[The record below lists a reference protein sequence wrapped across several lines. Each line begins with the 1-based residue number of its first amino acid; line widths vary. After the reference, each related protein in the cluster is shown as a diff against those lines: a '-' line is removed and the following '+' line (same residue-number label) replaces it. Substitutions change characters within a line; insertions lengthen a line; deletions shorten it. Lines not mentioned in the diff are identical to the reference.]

1 MKFLTKDELATVC
14 GSRELV
20 RRIYKVALV
29 TITLLDV
36 NNRLSMDVV
45 LEQLTKD
52 SIHCYVSKNLKM
64 KDEHRD
70 NTSSK
75 VLQFLSQADE
85 LDVKERILVANLCK
99 AGVSVP

>member
-20 RRIYKVALV
+20 RRIYKLALV

-52 SIHCYVSKNLKM
+52 SYSLLCFEKLEGKLLLSACLNILRSFARPALNHFIS
-64 KDEHRD
+64 
-70 NTSSK
+70 T
-75 VLQFLSQADE
+75 LQ
-85 LDVKERILVANLCK
+85 K
-99 AGVSVP
+99 

>member
-1 MKFLTKDELATVC
+1 
-14 GSRELV
+14 
-20 RRIYKVALV
+20 
-29 TITLLDV
+29 
-36 NNRLSMDVV
+36 
-45 LEQLTKD
+45 
-52 SIHCYVSKNLKM
+52 M

-99 AGVSVP
+99 AGVSVS